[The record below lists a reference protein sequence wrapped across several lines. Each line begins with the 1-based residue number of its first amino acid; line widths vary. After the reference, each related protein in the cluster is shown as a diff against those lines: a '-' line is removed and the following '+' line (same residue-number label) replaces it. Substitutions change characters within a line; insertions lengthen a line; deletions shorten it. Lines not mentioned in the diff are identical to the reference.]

1 MPPDEIGASR
11 RPGLSAFLASV
22 MTFGTKGGTNSITIP
37 ALQERMRDFEV
48 QCVLYYVEERI
59 G

>member
-11 RPGLSAFLASV
+11 RPGLSAFLTSV

-48 QCVLYYVEERI
+48 QCVLY
-59 G
+59 